1 MRRRIYKTETTK
13 QRSVKALGSELT
25 SRTGYKKTAKDI
37 LVREYGFSEST
48 AKYAVG
54 YRGY

>member
-1 MRRRIYKTETTK
+1 MRRRTYRSETAK
-13 QRSVKALGSELT
+13 QKSVKALGSELT
-25 SRTGYKKTAKDI
+25 SKTGYKRMAKDI
-37 LVREYGFSEST
+37 LVKEYGFSEST